1 MDVTTTSRRDR
12 VTGAQVAPHNGGDEF
27 ELRAD
32 FVVDATGGAA
42 RTPALLER
50 LGYPRPVEDNVTVH
64 LKYSS
69 QLVRL
74 APDALRE
81 IGFIVSP
88 VPGRP
93 KGAALARCEHD
104 TWMLT
109 VFGMAGNDPPDTF
122 TEICDFAAPFAP
134 AHAMAALR
142 SATPLAAPT
151 QHRYPSSRWYRYDR
165 ARRLPDGL
173 LVVGDAV
180 CSFNP
185 IYAQGMTVAAF
196 EALPLRHCLSKGT
209 ADLPRR
215 FFKASAKPIRQAWQ
229 QAVGGDLSLPE
240 IEGPPPPPIRLMNHY
255 VDRILTAAEYDI
267 SVFEQFIRV
276 AWLVD
281 SPARMLRHDR
291 AGDGGQAS
299 RTGRRTDSGAG
310 LDVVLDVVA
319 ESAVQQ
325 LLRNAE
331 HPADLA
337 PRRPDRAGPSDRQST
352 TLFWSNVII

>member
-12 VTGAQVAPHNGGDEF
+12 VTGAQVAPTMAATNSSCGQTSLSTRQEVRRAHRRCLVARLSTPGRRQRDSTFEVFEPARAVGTRCAARNRVHRLPSPRKAEGSRTGPMRARHLDAHRFRYGGQRSARHLHRDMRF
-27 ELRAD
+27 CSTFRTRARD
-32 FVVDATGGAA
+32 GRPAFRDAPGGAH
-42 RTPALLER
+42 PA
-50 LGYPRPVEDNVTVH
+50 PVPVEPVVS
-64 LKYSS
+64 LRPGAAAAG
-69 QLVRL
+69 RL
-74 APDALRE
+74 AC
-81 IGFIVSP
+81 
-88 VPGRP
+88 GRRRRLQLQSDLCP
-93 KGAALARCEHD
+93 
-104 TWMLT
+104 
-109 VFGMAGNDPPDTF
+109 GNDRG
-122 TEICDFAAPFAP
+122 CV
-134 AHAMAALR
+134 R
-142 SATPLAAPT
+142 SVTTTPL
-151 QHRYPSSRWYRYDR
+151 S
-165 ARRLPDGL
+165 
-173 LVVGDAV
+173 V
-180 CSFNP
+180 
-185 IYAQGMTVAAF
+185 QGN
-196 EALPLRHCLSKGT
+196 S
-209 ADLPRR
+209 DLPRR

-229 QAVGGDLSLPE
+229 QAVGGDLLLPE

>member
-1 MDVTTTSRRDR
+1 MRHDAPMPFGKFR
-12 VTGAQVAPHNGGDEF
+12 VRP
-27 ELRAD
+27 LPRIP
-32 FVVDATGGAA
+32 
-42 RTPALLER
+42 RTAER
-50 LGYPRPVEDNVTVH
+50 KQP
-64 LKYSS
+64 S
-69 QLVRL
+69 
-74 APDALRE
+74 PD
-81 IGFIVSP
+81 P
-88 VPGRP
+88 D
-93 KGAALARCEHD
+93 HD
-104 TWMLT
+104 TWMIPVL
-109 VFGMAGNDPPDTF
+109 GMGEQRSRPTPQVDQAATFRTRARDGRPAFRDAPGGAHPAPVPVEPVVSLRPGAAAAGRLACGRRRRLQLQSDLCPGNDRG
-122 TEICDFAAPFAP
+122 CV
-134 AHAMAALR
+134 R
-142 SATPLAAPT
+142 SVTTTPL
-151 QHRYPSSRWYRYDR
+151 S
-165 ARRLPDGL
+165 
-173 LVVGDAV
+173 V
-180 CSFNP
+180 
-185 IYAQGMTVAAF
+185 QGN
-196 EALPLRHCLSKGT
+196 S
-209 ADLPRR
+209 DLPRR

-319 ESAVQQ
+319 DRAVQQ